1 MSVCVYMSECV
12 CVSVSV
18 REKVS
23 VCVVCVSECAC
34 VCVCEREREV
44 LTTFDVKDGFNLP
57 PRKTTPRS
65 VLRKREGLVERH

>member
-1 MSVCVYMSECV
+1 MCC
-12 CVSVSV
+12 
-18 REKVS
+18 
-23 VCVVCVSECAC
+23 VCVSECACVC